1 MKHLRGTLSNLPLFT
16 FTGDSC
22 STENVLLVRN
32 MAAAKGEESD
42 NQALFARW
50 ALPHK
55 DYVYTACLYLTRH
68 REEAEDLFQET
79 YLRAFRFFHQF
90 TPGTNCRAWLLTI
103 MHNAFK
109 NRYRQRLRESRTVE
123 FDDAAHEY
131 EKKVLAHGEAGRD
144 DPAEMLL
151 ARLVDTE
158 ITEALDSLP
167 EEYRSTLLLVD
178 IEELTYEEAAAVL
191 GCPIGTVRSR
201 LSRARRLLRWA
212 LATYAR
218 ERGYTKGADSAVTL
232 PAKTG
237 TKL

>member
-1 MKHLRGTLSNLPLFT
+1 MELCFSEVYGTDLPMAVQD
-16 FTGDSC
+16 TG
-22 STENVLLVRN
+22 VQ
-32 MAAAKGEESD
+32 K
-42 NQALFARW
+42 QALFAQW

-55 DYVYTACLYLTRH
+55 DYLYTACLYLARQ
-68 REEAEDLFQET
+68 RDEAEDLFQET

-109 NRYRQRLRESRTVE
+109 NRYPHYQRASHTIE
-123 FDDAAHEY
+123 FDNAAHEY
-131 EKKVLAHGEAGRD
+131 ERKRLADGEAGRD
-144 DPAEMLL
+144 DPAELL
-151 ARLVDTE
+151 LSQMVESEVAD
-158 ITEALDSLP
+158 ALHALP

-178 IEELTYEEAAAVL
+178 IEELTYEEAAGVL

-201 LSRARRLLRWA
+201 LSRARRLLRAA

-218 ERGYTKGADSAVTL
+218 EHGYSREEKSRNEQVAPL
-232 PAKTG
+232 HKTG

>member
-1 MKHLRGTLSNLPLFT
+1 
-16 FTGDSC
+16 
-22 STENVLLVRN
+22 
-32 MAAAKGEESD
+32 MAAAKAEEHD
-42 NQALFARW
+42 KQALFAHW

-68 REEAEDLFQET
+68 KEEAEDLFQET

-109 NRYRQRLRESRTVE
+109 NRYPQHLRERRTVE
-123 FDDAAHEY
+123 FDAAAHEY
-131 EKKVLAHGEAGRD
+131 EKKVVADGEAGRD
-144 DPAEMLL
+144 DPAEVLL
-151 ARLVDTE
+151 SRMVDSE
-158 ITEALDSLP
+158 ISEALRALP

-201 LSRARRLLRWA
+201 LSRARQLLRQA
-212 LATYAR
+212 LAAYAR
-218 ERGYTKGADSAVTL
+218 ERGYTEGAGSMTAR
-232 PAKTG
+232 PAKTR
-237 TKL
+237 TTL